1 MIKGITNWKTAL
13 AALIVFVF
21 TTVLL
26 PGLTTQVMAAD
37 SPATVAQATQG
48 AAAAG
53 AAGGAATTAGVSA
66 GTIVAVLVVASAAL
80 AVALSASSGDGT
92 TTSHH

>member
-1 MIKGITNWKTAL
+1 MKRFANWKTAFI
-13 AALIVFVF
+13 ALIVFVF

-26 PGLTTQVMAAD
+26 PAFTTQAFAAD
-37 SPATVAQATQG
+37 TPTQVAQ
-48 AAAAG
+48 AG
-53 AAGGAATTAGVSA
+53 AAGGAATSAGVSA
-66 GTIVAVLVVASAAL
+66 GTIVTVLVVASTAL